1 MIKKITLSLSKN
13 FIFTKRNDDVMPIK
27 AVSAYVNDTF
37 KEDVKVIATS
47 FTLISMTCAPKMV
60 ETVKDGL
67 LEFMQSNYSIA
78 MGETLSI
85 EIVDYVPDEA
95 ESTSNTDSKISPNVT
110 ELLSKVGD
118 SASPVTDMYDGID
131 TPPSVGK
138 VDEKEKS
145 EKSPSKPIISE
156 TPHQKTD
163 AELAEEKRAKSE
175 ADIKKCL
182 DEADK
187 FIGGE
192 EYVKLVTEIS
202 KVAPLIVKNNTLDT
216 FTHQTYLFSIN
227 DGYGLEDYLK
237 NLYSLLCATGIT
249 QESKKPE
256 VYVKKLDAP
265 KGDGE
270 EALKNALNSFSFNMS
285 DKLEVACFDISEWMN
300 HLNGKPFKN
309 FLIELEKGLDKHVVV
324 FRVPF
329 VDKEVLSAI
338 KDSLNDVVF
347 VKSVSF
353 PPYTSEE
360 IRECAEQ
367 IITSSGFSIESNAWE
382 YFDKRIME
390 EKSDGKFYGKDTVRK
405 VVRELL
411 YNAQLIDATV
421 GGSENVV
428 TRDKAIRICAD
439 TSDMGLSGYEM
450 LDDMVGGTRIKEKIE
465 EIISQIELSRRS
477 PELGAPCLHMRF
489 VGNPG
494 TGKTTV
500 ARIIGK
506 ILKERGVLRIG
517 NFYECAGRDLCGRY
531 IGETAP
537 KTASM
542 CRDAYGSVLFI
553 DEAYSLYR
561 GDEGSRDFGRE
572 ALDTLIAEMENHR
585 KDFVVIMAGYPDDM
599 DTLMRGNAGLQ
610 SRMPYLLEF
619 PNFTK
624 EELYTVYVNLLKK
637 SFDYDENLLD
647 AVKEYFDALSD
658 DVIKAKEF
666 SNGRYVR
673 NLFERTWAK
682 AALRSELNKCAVKLT
697 REDFIR
703 ASADTEFKQ
712 VIPKKRK
719 FGFVD

>member
-1 MIKKITLSLSKN
+1 MIKKITLSLS
-13 FIFTKRNDDVMPIK
+13 RRWVLSRRRDDTLPIP
-27 AVSAYVNDTF
+27 AIHDYVTDAF
-37 KEDVKVIATS
+37 EEDIKVDSMNLTY
-47 FTLISMTCAPKMV
+47 ISLTCIPQMV
-60 ETVKDGL
+60 EKVKESL
-67 LEFMQSNYSIA
+67 LSFMQTRYSV
-78 MGETLSI
+78 TLGNLFSLEITDYTDDADTSGTKTDGKSSI
-85 EIVDYVPDEA
+85 SD
-95 ESTSNTDSKISPNVT
+95 
-110 ELLSKVGD
+110 LLSKVGK
-118 SASPVTDMYDGID
+118 ASSLVDDMFSD
-131 TPPSVGK
+131 TEPPTVEAKK
-138 VDEKEKS
+138 VEPKAEKS
-145 EKSPSKPIISE
+145 TSKPTKPSKPE
-156 TPHQKTD
+156 PCEEKT
-163 AELAEEKRAKSE
+163 EMTAEEQAEKSE

-182 DEADK
+182 EEATK

-192 EYVKLVTEIS
+192 EYVKLTKEIAT
-202 KVAPLIVKNNTLDT
+202 VAPLIVRNNTLDT

-237 NLYSLLCATGIT
+237 NLYSMLCAMGLA
-249 QESKKPE
+249 EKKKKLE
-256 VYVKKLDAP
+256 VYIKKLDPP
-265 KGDGE
+265 KGDEDISGSTVR
-270 EALKNALNSFSFNMS
+270 SFSFDDS
-285 DKLEVACFDISEWMN
+285 DKLDISCFDISEWMN
-300 HLNGKPFKN
+300 QLNSRAFKK
-309 FLIELEKGLDKHVVV
+309 FLKDVEATLDKQIVV

-329 VDKEVLSAI
+329 VDKEVLSSI
-338 KDSLNDVVF
+338 RESLNDVVF

-353 PPYTSEE
+353 PPYTGDE
-360 IRECAEQ
+360 IRNVAEQ
-367 IITSSGFSIESNAWE
+367 IITQSGFTIEADAWE
-382 YFDKRIME
+382 YFDKRILE

-411 YNAQLIDATV
+411 YNTQLVDATEGCSV
-421 GGSENVV
+421 NVV
-428 TRDKAIRICAD
+428 TRSKARKICAD
-439 TSDMGLSGYEM
+439 TSDMGLTGYQM
-450 LDDMVGGTRIKEKIE
+450 LDNMVGGDKIKEKVE
-465 EIISQIELSRRS
+465 EIISQIELSHRS
-477 PELGAPCLHMRF
+477 PELGSPCLHMRF

-561 GDEGSRDFGRE
+561 GDDNSRDFGRE

-585 KDFVVIMAGYPDDM
+585 KDFVVIMAGYPDEM
-599 DTLMRGNAGLQ
+599 ETLMRGNAGLQ

-624 EELYTVYVNLLKK
+624 DELYTVYVNLLKK
-637 SFDYDENLLD
+637 SFDYDEDLLD
-647 AVKEYFDALSD
+647 AVKDYFDALPD

-682 AALRSELNKCAVKLT
+682 AALRSELNKCEVRLT
-697 REDFIR
+697 REDFVR

-719 FGFVD
+719 LGFNE